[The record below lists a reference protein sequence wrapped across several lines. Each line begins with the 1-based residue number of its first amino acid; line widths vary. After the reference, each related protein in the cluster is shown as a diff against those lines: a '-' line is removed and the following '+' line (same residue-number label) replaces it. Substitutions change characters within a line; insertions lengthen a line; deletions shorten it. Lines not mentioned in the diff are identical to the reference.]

1 MSLVYVVYD
10 NEFNSILGVFESEM
24 QAKNAI
30 VELAIDE
37 DENNLIDEYA
47 EYLND
52 FAHRL
57 AAVHPTSSPSNFT
70 YWFLHEREEM
80 ISYTNGSDHRFSVF
94 CHTLNELNEGQ
105 EI

>member
-1 MSLVYVVYD
+1 MSLVYLVYD
-10 NEFNSILGVFESEM
+10 NKFSSILGVFESEM

-37 DENNLIDEYA
+37 DENNLVDEYA

-52 FAHRL
+52 FARRL
-57 AAVHPTSSPSNFT
+57 ATVHPASSPSNFT
-70 YWFLHEREEM
+70 YWFLHEREEATR
-80 ISYTNGSDHRFSVF
+80 YANGSDHRFSVF
-94 CHTLNELNEGQ
+94 CYTLNELDEGQ